1 MVAFVGKQDPHRH
14 DGTPGLILTAAAR
27 FPLPVTDALLLFAEG
42 ASDRADGCDEASSA
56 GTQELRA
63 QEVQAG
69 LDALWPGVRVTL
81 ADLRVD
87 PSDARAVL
95 RAVRAHPAAQA
106 ARADSDG
113 VQTHLLV
120 AGGTPAMREVLSA
133 LHITGFLGDTR
144 GWYAPDRGGTL
155 REEVP
160 LVAEAAL
167 LASLRTAMQVG
178 EFRAAGLLLPELG
191 HPQSEVAGA
200 LLDILALEQQ
210 GDTHGALIRLQRWS
224 APSQLSEWRREA
236 VHALVLHSKPGGGL
250 MHLWNATQVR
260 SPRASLLAYATLLEE
275 ALRALCEVRG
285 VRLAR
290 DASTESMVN
299 ALLQAGE
306 EVPDALNATGGT
318 PRRLYKLRND
328 AMHHAATVE
337 PTELPIIQAAAT
349 ELLCAFPAPAGTQAF
364 LTHPH
369 HNPFAPQ
376 RHAEL
381 ARAVS
386 DWLNS

>member
-120 AGGTPAMREVLSA
+120 AGGRPPCARCSRRCTSR
-133 LHITGFLGDTR
+133 GFLET
-144 GWYAPDRGGTL
+144 
-155 REEVP
+155 
-160 LVAEAAL
+160 
-167 LASLRTAMQVG
+167 
-178 EFRAAGLLLPELG
+178 RAAGT
-191 HPQSEVAGA
+191 HRTVAA
-200 LLDILALEQQ
+200 
-210 GDTHGALIRLQRWS
+210 RCVKRCRWLRRPRCSRPCVRPCRSGSS
-224 APSQLSEWRREA
+224 APPGFCCLNWATRSRRW
-236 VHALVLHSKPGGGL
+236 PGRCWTSWP
-250 MHLWNATQVR
+250 WNSRAI
-260 SPRASLLAYATLLEE
+260 PRA
-275 ALRALCEVRG
+275 R
-285 VRLAR
+285 
-290 DASTESMVN
+290 
-299 ALLQAGE
+299 
-306 EVPDALNATGGT
+306 
-318 PRRLYKLRND
+318 
-328 AMHHAATVE
+328 
-337 PTELPIIQAAAT
+337 
-349 ELLCAFPAPAGTQAF
+349 
-364 LTHPH
+364 
-369 HNPFAPQ
+369 
-376 RHAEL
+376 
-381 ARAVS
+381 
-386 DWLNS
+386 